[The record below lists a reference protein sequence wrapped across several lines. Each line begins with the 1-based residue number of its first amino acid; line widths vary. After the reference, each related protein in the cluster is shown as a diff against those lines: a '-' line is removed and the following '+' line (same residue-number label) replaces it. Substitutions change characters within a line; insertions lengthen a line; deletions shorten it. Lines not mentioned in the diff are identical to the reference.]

1 MKIERSDRRLLIWAG
16 VFMLLVVLALTF
28 LSQDEEESGIPST
41 YSAQRSGAKAAFL
54 LLQQSGYKVQRWE
67 QPPSNLP
74 ADLQSDP
81 SHTVLVLASP
91 FRAPTSD
98 EKNALRTFVD
108 RGGKVLITGATAS
121 LYLSQAETEME
132 PARLPIAKEYQPQLL
147 TPLTRGGSIQ
157 MSPGAYW
164 KGPATTSLAHYSDGD
179 RPIVVSYK
187 AGMGEVIWWAA
198 STPLTNAAIAK
209 SGNMAL
215 LLNSLGN
222 AGDVQIYWDEYFHG
236 EQSSLIRY
244 VGDPPLLFGWLQTL
258 LVFLVLIFT
267 FSRRNGPIHP
277 LPQPSRLSPLEFI
290 STLGKLYRR
299 ANAIHSALAIPY
311 ARFRAQAARQLGI
324 NQDVPAADLARAL
337 KNRLRYKDDSL
348 AELLQQIENALHNPE
363 LREAQALELVQQLN
377 RHAQGV
383 HAHNPKLNPMERQE
397 TDLHANRVPGAHART
412 N

>member
-16 VFMLLVVLALTF
+16 VFMLLIIIALTF
-28 LSQDEEESGIPST
+28 LSQEEEDSGIPST
-41 YSAQRSGAKAAFL
+41 YSAQRYGSKAAFL

-67 QPPSNLP
+67 QSPADLP
-74 ADLQSDP
+74 ADP
-81 SHTVLVLASP
+81 EHTVLVLASP

-98 EKNALRTFVD
+98 EKNALQTYLN
-108 RGGKVLITGATAS
+108 RGGKILATGRSAS
-121 LYLSQAETEME
+121 IYLPKAEIENE
-132 PARLPIAKEYQPQLL
+132 LVPSPIAKEYQPQLL
-147 TPLTRGGSIQ
+147 TPLTRGGAIQ
-157 MSPGAYW
+157 MSPTAYW
-164 KGPATTSLAHYSDGD
+164 KGPATSSLAHYADGD

-187 AGMGEVIWWAA
+187 AGLGEVIWWGA

-209 SGNMAL
+209 QGNMAL
-215 LLNSLGN
+215 LLNSLG
-222 AGDVQIYWDEYFHG
+222 APGEAQIYWDEYFHG

-244 VGDPPLLFGWLQTL
+244 AGDPPLLFGLLQTL
-258 LVFLVLIFT
+258 LVFLALIFT

-277 LPQPSRLSPLEFI
+277 LPQPSRLSPLEFV

-299 ANAIHSALAIPY
+299 ANAVHSALAIPY

-324 NQDVPAADLARAL
+324 TQDVSTADLARAL
-337 KNRLRYKDDSL
+337 KNRLRYNDDSL
-348 AELLQQIENALHNPE
+348 AELLRQIENALHNPE

-377 RHAQGV
+377 RHAQ
-383 HAHNPKLNPMERQE
+383 NLKLNPTERQE

>member
-16 VFMLLVVLALTF
+16 VFMLVMILALTF
-28 LSQDEEESGIPST
+28 FSQDEEESGIPST
-41 YSAQRSGAKAAFL
+41 YSTQRSGAKAAFL

-67 QPPSNLP
+67 QSPAELP
-74 ADLQSDP
+74 ADP
-81 SHTVLVLASP
+81 AHTVLVLASP
-91 FRAPTSD
+91 FRGPTRD
-98 EKNALRTFVD
+98 EKDALQTFVD
-108 RGGKVLITGATAS
+108 RGGKILATGRNAS
-121 LYLSQAETEME
+121 IYLPQAETENE
-132 PARLPIAKEYQPQLL
+132 LVPSPVAKDYQPQLL
-147 TPLTRGGSIQ
+147 TPLTRGGAIQ
-157 MSPGAYW
+157 MSPVAYW
-164 KGPATTSLAHYSDGD
+164 KGHATSSLAHYSDGD

-187 AGMGEVIWWAA
+187 AGLGEVIWWGA

-222 AGDVQIYWDEYFHG
+222 AGDVQVYWDEYFHG
-236 EQSSLIRY
+236 DQSSLIGY
-244 VGDPPLLFGWLQTL
+244 AGDPPLKYGLLQTL
-258 LVFLVLIFT
+258 LVFLALIFT

-277 LPQPSRLSPLEFI
+277 LPQPSRLSPLEFV

-299 ANAIHSALAIPY
+299 ANAVHSALAIPY

-324 NQDVPAADLARAL
+324 RQDVPASELARAV

-348 AELLQQIENALHNPE
+348 TGLLQQIESALHNPE

-377 RHAQGV
+377 RHARDV
-383 HAHNPKLNPMERQE
+383 HVQNPKLNPMERQE